1 MTNAD
6 LAALRPIEESDLEAL
21 HRIDTDPSL
30 SLPFE
35 WIGFRDPGDRRRR
48 LEEDGYLGDTYS
60 MLAVRLPDG
69 SFAGFVCWWPTEAMA
84 PPRSV
89 FEIGI
94 LLLPEH
100 RGKGLGSI
108 AQGLLAD
115 YLFSTTLA
123 NRIQASTAFENTA
136 ERRALERRDFNW
148 RAFSAE
154 CHSSME
160 NGETAS
166 STPDCAR
173 IPAIRRLA

>member
-1 MTNAD
+1 
-6 LAALRPIEESDLEAL
+6 
-21 HRIDTDPSL
+21 
-30 SLPFE
+30 
-35 WIGFRDPGDRRRR
+35 
-48 LEEDGYLGDTYS
+48 

-89 FEIGI
+89 FEVGI

-136 ERRALERRDFNW
+136 ERRALERSGFQLEGVQRGVSFVDGKWRDGVVY
-148 RAFSAE
+148 S
-154 CHSSME
+154 
-160 NGETAS
+160 
-166 STPDCAR
+166 
-173 IPAIRRLA
+173 RLREDPSD